1 MTRGNRNRRVRGIAY
16 AWLTGDTVKFEP
28 DKIDFILLVL
38 ASVLM
43 LGVALL
49 ALIAFDVVGPF

>member
-1 MTRGNRNRRVRGIAY
+1 MRDCAR
-16 AWLTGDTVKFEP
+16 LTSDAVKFEP
-28 DKIDFILLVL
+28 NKIDKIDLVLLAL

-49 ALIAFDVVGPF
+49 ALVVFGVVGPF

>member
-1 MTRGNRNRRVRGIAY
+1 VTRGNRNRGVRGIAC
-16 AWLTGDTVKFEP
+16 ARLTGDAVKFEP
-28 DKIDFILLVL
+28 DKIDLILLVL

>member
-1 MTRGNRNRRVRGIAY
+1 
-16 AWLTGDTVKFEP
+16 VKFEP
-28 DKIDFILLVL
+28 GKIDLILLVL

>member
-1 MTRGNRNRRVRGIAY
+1 
-16 AWLTGDTVKFEP
+16 VKFEP
-28 DKIDFILLVL
+28 DKIDLILLVL

>member
-1 MTRGNRNRRVRGIAY
+1 MTRGNRNRRVRGIVCAR
-16 AWLTGDTVKFEP
+16 LTGDAVKFEP
-28 DKIDFILLVL
+28 DKIDLVLLAL

>member
-1 MTRGNRNRRVRGIAY
+1 MRDCARQ
-16 AWLTGDTVKFEP
+16 TGDTVKFEP
-28 DKIDFILLVL
+28 DKIDLVLLAL

-49 ALIAFDVVGPF
+49 ALVVFGVVGPF

>member
-1 MTRGNRNRRVRGIAY
+1 VCGGIAC
-16 AWLTGDTVKFEP
+16 ARLTGDAVKFEP
-28 DKIDFILLVL
+28 DKIDLLLLAL

>member
-1 MTRGNRNRRVRGIAY
+1 MTQGNRNRRVRGIAC
-16 AWLTGDTVKFEP
+16 ARLTGDAVKFQL
-28 DKIDFILLVL
+28 DQIDLILLVL

>member
-1 MTRGNRNRRVRGIAY
+1 MTRGNRNRRVRGIAC
-16 AWLTGDTVKFEP
+16 ARLTGDAVKFQL
-28 DKIDFILLVL
+28 DQIDLILLAL

>member
-1 MTRGNRNRRVRGIAY
+1 VTQGNRNRRVRGIAC
-16 AWLTGDTVKFEP
+16 ARLTGDAVKFEP
-28 DKIDFILLVL
+28 DKIDLLLLAL

>member
-1 MTRGNRNRRVRGIAY
+1 MTRSNRNRRVRGIAC
-16 AWLTGDTVKFEP
+16 ARLTGDAVKFEP
-28 DKIDFILLVL
+28 DKIDVLLLAL